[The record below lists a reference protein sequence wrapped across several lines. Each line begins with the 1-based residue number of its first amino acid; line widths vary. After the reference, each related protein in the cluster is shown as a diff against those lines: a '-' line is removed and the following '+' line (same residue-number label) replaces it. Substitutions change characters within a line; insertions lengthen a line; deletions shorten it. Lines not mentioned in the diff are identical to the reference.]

1 MNTRFYTFRAVALG
15 LALLLTGWSVQ
26 QTIQAQSSEDLIQ
39 RMQQRYPNTST
50 FQIDF
55 AQTLTSDFTD
65 ESITLEGQALL
76 SGDRFA
82 ITLPNQQIISDG
94 TTLWLFDASTQQ
106 VLVNDVAS
114 QEGLSLNAM
123 LIDFDRHYRVTAVE
137 SFVEEGVLY
146 HALDVVPKGDE
157 AVFASARLWLR
168 DRDNEV
174 ARIEAKDYSDNR
186 TTFILTNTRFA
197 MTTPPNA
204 FTYTPPSGVEVV
216 DLRN

>member
-1 MNTRFYTFRAVALG
+1 MNTRFRPVPTLL
-15 LALLLTGWSVQ
+15 LAAILLLTGWSVQ
-26 QTIQAQSSEDLIQ
+26 QTVHAQSADDLIQ
-39 RMQQRYPNTST
+39 RMQQRYPSTST

-55 AQTLTSDFTD
+55 EQTLTSDFTD

-82 ITLPNQQIISDG
+82 ITLPNQRIISDG
-94 TTLWLFDASTQQ
+94 TTLWLHDLSTQQ
-106 VLVNDVAS
+106 VLVNDVAT

-146 HALDVVPKGDE
+146 HAMDVLPKADDG
-157 AVFASARLWLR
+157 VFAEAILWLR
-168 DRDNEV
+168 DRDNNV
-174 ARIEAKDYSDNR
+174 TRIEAVDYSDNR
-186 TTFILTNTRFA
+186 TTFVLTTTRFA
-197 MTTPPNA
+197 MRTPPNA
-204 FTYTPPSGVEVV
+204 FTYTPPSDVEVV